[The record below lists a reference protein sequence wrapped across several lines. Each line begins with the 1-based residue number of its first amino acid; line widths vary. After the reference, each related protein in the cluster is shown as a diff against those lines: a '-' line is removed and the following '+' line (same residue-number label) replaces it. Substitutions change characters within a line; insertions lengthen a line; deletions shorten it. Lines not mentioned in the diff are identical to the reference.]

1 MGWARGYALGLLGWR
16 VRWLHRRFGRL
27 DGVKGVVLRGQG
39 RTHQPNTHCVPGE
52 PQVKRTR
59 LKRWN
64 FPPRGKIPGFSKTV
78 ADTRCRG
85 EIITV

>member
-1 MGWARGYALGLLGWR
+1 MGGARGYAMGLLGWRVRWLLGWR

-52 PQVKRTR
+52 PQ
-59 LKRWN
+59 
-64 FPPRGKIPGFSKTV
+64 G
-78 ADTRCRG
+78 
-85 EIITV
+85 